1 MIYSSIISHIPMFL
15 AMSLNTMMDAIGFIC
30 VGLGVEM
37 ALLKVIA
44 VIKVQ
49 VVEMLGLLP
58 ISHDLKNSAF

>member
-1 MIYSSIISHIPMFL
+1 MFL

-30 VGLGVEM
+30 IGLGVEM
-37 ALLKVIA
+37 ALLKFIA